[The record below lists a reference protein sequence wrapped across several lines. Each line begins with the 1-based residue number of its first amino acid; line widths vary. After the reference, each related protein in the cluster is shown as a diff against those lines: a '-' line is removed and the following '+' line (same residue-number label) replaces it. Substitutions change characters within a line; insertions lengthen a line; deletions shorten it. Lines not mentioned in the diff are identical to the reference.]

1 MPYMSNLTKQK
12 MFGGVLWS
20 AAGKLLSMGS
30 NMVVMLILA
39 RAIAPSDYG
48 AYFVALTTIVILGS
62 FGTLGMDQVVIRFL
76 GPAAALGSRAGLRQT
91 VGRCLVVVVAT
102 TLLVCLAFWWLT
114 PFFFGQLLGVPVLA
128 TYAGLLAVF
137 LFFATLQRQLAETF
151 RGLNDLRMATLF
163 GGARTSGIVNSVL
176 ICLVSV
182 MLWAAGRLTLW
193 TALIT
198 VSGASAVVVIAA
210 ASVLWWRLTQGSH
223 DDRAIPVQSLS
234 FPGAIHEGWPLW
246 LAGIITVLN
255 NTGSAWLASALDT
268 ASHVALFGVAQRF
281 VLLLIT
287 PMVVIN
293 AILPPI
299 IVQLHGADQLRR
311 MERIIKLMGGMVL
324 LPSLI
329 LLALLAV
336 AGRPLLHSLFGAYY
350 QAAYPLMIILCV
362 GQVINIA
369 TGAWQIVLPMT
380 GNKRQILT
388 TSVLALVTQF
398 GVGVSLGYR
407 MGVLG
412 VAIGFCVS
420 TVITNLVGMLLV
432 HRKLGIWTCASLD
445 WQSVRDARELIL
457 APSPGRRSWQ
467 KS

>member
-1 MPYMSNLTKQK
+1 MSSLTKQK

-30 NMVVMLILA
+30 NIVVMLILA
-39 RAIAPSDYG
+39 RAIAPSAYG
-48 AYFVALTTIVILGS
+48 AYFVALTTTVILGS
-62 FGTLGMDQVVIRFL
+62 FGTLGMDQVVIRFV
-76 GPAAALGSRAGLRQT
+76 GPSASQESRTGLRQT
-91 VGRCLVVVVAT
+91 ISRCLIVVVVA
-102 TLLVCLAFWWLT
+102 TLLVCLAFWWIA
-114 PFFFGQLLGVPVLA
+114 PFFFGKLLEMPVLVA
-128 TYAGLLAVF
+128 YAGVLAIS

-151 RGLNDLRMATLF
+151 RGLNDIRMATLF

-176 ICLVSV
+176 ICLVSLV
-182 MLWAAGRLTLW
+182 LWAAGWLTLF

-198 VSGASAVVVIAA
+198 VLGASAVVVIAA
-210 ASVLWWRLTQGSH
+210 ASVLWWRLRHGTR
-223 DDRAIPVQSLS
+223 DDPSVPVQGLS
-234 FPGAIHEGWPLW
+234 YGGAIHEGWPLW

-255 NTGSAWLASALDT
+255 NMGSAWLASALDT

-329 LLALLAV
+329 LLALLVV

-350 QAAYPLMIILCV
+350 EAAYPLMIILCA

-380 GNKRQILT
+380 GNKRQILA
-388 TSVLALVTQF
+388 TSVIALVTQF
-398 GVGVSLGYR
+398 AVGVSLGYR
-407 MGVLG
+407 MGVVG

-420 TVITNLVGMLLV
+420 TIITNLAGMLLV
-432 HRKLGIWTCASLD
+432 RRKLGVWTYASLN
-445 WQSVRDARELIL
+445 WQSVRDASELIL
-457 APSPGRRSWQ
+457 APWLRRRSWQ
-467 KS
+467 KP